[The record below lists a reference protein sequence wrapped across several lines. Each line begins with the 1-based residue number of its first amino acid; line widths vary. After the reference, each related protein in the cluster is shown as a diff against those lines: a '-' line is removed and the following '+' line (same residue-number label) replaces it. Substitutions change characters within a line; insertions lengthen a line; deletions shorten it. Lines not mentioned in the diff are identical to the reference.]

1 MSLQKAARA
10 KLETKDLYRQGF
22 HQYAKPPSRFLVPLR
37 WREAAVEEVLLAEAE
52 AEAPVGFIAANEQFS
67 FLNVSSSSKN
77 ICLHLHSTLQN
88 PLSPLYSTNQEYIQ
102 IKKRY
107 KDLGSVQKQEKM
119 KAWRLINASVRSSA
133 LLTCTCRYPCQA
145 RVSVHKRNTDQEK
158 WGLEKRSVEN
168 DF

>member
-1 MSLQKAARA
+1 
-10 KLETKDLYRQGF
+10 
-22 HQYAKPPSRFLVPLR
+22 VPLR

>member
-1 MSLQKAARA
+1 
-10 KLETKDLYRQGF
+10 
-22 HQYAKPPSRFLVPLR
+22 
-37 WREAAVEEVLLAEAE
+37 
-52 AEAPVGFIAANEQFS
+52 
-67 FLNVSSSSKN
+67 
-77 ICLHLHSTLQN
+77 
-88 PLSPLYSTNQEYIQ
+88 
-102 IKKRY
+102 
-107 KDLGSVQKQEKM
+107 M